1 MFSRVSSVAFLAVG
15 LSCEGW
21 SVPRK
26 MHSALRW
33 CLAATCFLLSS
44 VQGAHQMD
52 MSGLVGETVR
62 LPCSVNTERCGD
74 LHSIKWYRGSS
85 RVFVFSE
92 MANIAKA
99 EGDYAERSELIYFPN
114 STDSFFQIQNV
125 EIADEAMYKCEIT
138 YLEVRENC
146 QVVQF
151 INFTTLIKPEYIRIT
166 RGDGHELQNS
176 TLIGPLSEDDQ
187 LTLICESGGGKPI
200 AAVHWYNGT
209 EKMNSE
215 YEMELGSN
223 GVGTGRNRAE
233 MTLTRGDLG
242 AKFECRASNDALES
256 PLISWIEVDVNVRPL
271 RLELS
276 GVENHVVSGTKVVL
290 QCLVTGA
297 RPAANVTWFNGTQM
311 VSTDVIESNSVQPD
325 GTYAT
330 QSQLMFPASRFEN
343 GETLSCEA
351 SNQVMRDRNEQP
363 MRSALTLEVMYP
375 PIVNVTPESIKVN
388 ESTDILLFCLY
399 EANPATLKTVRW
411 FRNDQEVDINSD
423 HYEGGSVDQP
433 TLLIKNSTRHDH
445 GIYTCVLENEVG
457 VSESINA
464 INVSILFKPVVRL
477 LMEPATPVSELTR
490 ANITLVCQ
498 VEAGNPSQL
507 QAVKWYLD
515 GELLKELPDCDNN
528 TANCDIDPS
537 KLLLQI
543 VERTFHGNYSCIG
556 MNEAGWGPLS
566 PNTELIVYY
575 PPGPATLVYEPRRVV
590 KNGAVTLSCSV
601 EDVGRPEST
610 AFRWK
615 RGNHIVPDVTS
626 GNWSIELVTLE
637 SESNFTC
644 YAVNEGGDGQPATTY
659 IDVLAPPAFIE
670 RLPPYYGALI
680 NAQHI
685 SISCRV
691 ECSPR
696 CSINW
701 LKNGRPIDFR
711 PGVPSRYIIKNTEM
725 EAEPRSND
733 FESTHSVLIWNM
745 TAWPGGQL
753 DPIYDNVNYTCQST
767 GNSVGVGV
775 KSTTFFGIEYP
786 PDNLTVSNR
795 VVNVIEGNVPEKVVC
810 NAKAYPEAS
819 YHWKRET
826 EPSSIVMKGNALIL
840 NYAIAKKDG
849 GNYICEAY
857 NRHGNNTIKTYVNVM
872 YKPECDIFKSEVD
885 GKVVLY
891 CNAHANPSEVDFTWK
906 IKNEN
911 ESISENVEK
920 KGLQSILTLETRVEN
935 FRTYL
940 CYVNNSV
947 GMLTIPCEVD
957 VSAHEEKSSKF
968 LDAGSTAWWRA
979 LEQEKMLILL
989 AIIISAILM
998 VLIICVVII
1007 IVCRRKR
1014 HSNKYNNPVEMEDRQ
1029 NPEGNSAPPP
1039 ILVSPKWPLR
1049 PGVLVHTKAPHS
1061 LSVGRLPSASSLALN
1076 SSANSRNSVQ
1086 APEPNNN
1093 GRPGLEKQRRRQTR
1107 ASSLADLSGENQHS
1121 RANRIKHMFN
1131 TDTFPGVFQN
1141 ASGVVTFKKL
1151 NDSPKQPLSRK
1162 RKKSGPN
1169 PSSTTDKSNLNSSP
1183 SDALLSPD
1191 NDKAFYENLPFHG
1204 LQKPPNATNTLTTAT
1219 GTISR
1224 SPSQLSQYGGSSGYG
1239 STRSQLGPHLAQ
1251 SNSTVPLSE
1260 DNKFSSLRTKRSRL
1274 DWPQFRSLRITC
1286 RNKHMRPIKESCSK
1300 PSLKDPEIDA
1310 LANGTPSNLSKDK
1323 SLSSHVEKSG
1333 SGAKVSATVAPTP
1346 SVAPLSG
1353 SSGLAPPKP
1362 PAPPVPAP
1370 RAVISQ
1376 QTKRCNTK
1384 HTYQNIPIPITPNNS
1399 SNIEPMHSNEHN
1411 QALHHKL
1418 NSHSTLDMQRPNL
1431 PHSLTNGRQISSLK
1445 KPKSQRSLKH
1455 SSSRDESLLLP
1466 SYLNT
1471 PPPPPYH
1478 NGSIVYADLALS
1490 RHRVKSLQ
1498 SIPMYHM
1505 EYTAIKFHDVGKE
1518 IDV

>member
-1 MFSRVSSVAFLAVG
+1 MKFILWYDHI
-15 LSCEGW
+15 L
-21 SVPRK
+21 K
-26 MHSALRW
+26 N
-33 CLAATCFLLSS
+33 FLL
-44 VQGAHQMD
+44 
-52 MSGLVGETVR
+52 L
-62 LPCSVNTERCGD
+62 
-74 LHSIKWYRGSS
+74 
-85 RVFVFSE
+85 
-92 MANIAKA
+92 
-99 EGDYAERSELIYFPN
+99 
-114 STDSFFQIQNV
+114 
-125 EIADEAMYKCEIT
+125 IAD
-138 YLEVRENC
+138 
-146 QVVQF
+146 
-151 INFTTLIKPEYIRIT
+151 
-166 RGDGHELQNS
+166 
-176 TLIGPLSEDDQ
+176 
-187 LTLICESGGGKPI
+187 
-200 AAVHWYNGT
+200 
-209 EKMNSE
+209 
-215 YEMELGSN
+215 
-223 GVGTGRNRAE
+223 
-233 MTLTRGDLG
+233 
-242 AKFECRASNDALES
+242 
-256 PLISWIEVDVNVRPL
+256 
-271 RLELS
+271 
-276 GVENHVVSGTKVVL
+276 
-290 QCLVTGA
+290 
-297 RPAANVTWFNGTQM
+297 
-311 VSTDVIESNSVQPD
+311 
-325 GTYAT
+325 
-330 QSQLMFPASRFEN
+330 
-343 GETLSCEA
+343 
-351 SNQVMRDRNEQP
+351 
-363 MRSALTLEVMYP
+363 
-375 PIVNVTPESIKVN
+375 
-388 ESTDILLFCLY
+388 
-399 EANPATLKTVRW
+399 
-411 FRNDQEVDINSD
+411 
-423 HYEGGSVDQP
+423 
-433 TLLIKNSTRHDH
+433 
-445 GIYTCVLENEVG
+445 
-457 VSESINA
+457 
-464 INVSILFKPVVRL
+464 
-477 LMEPATPVSELTR
+477 
-490 ANITLVCQ
+490 
-498 VEAGNPSQL
+498 
-507 QAVKWYLD
+507 
-515 GELLKELPDCDNN
+515 
-528 TANCDIDPS
+528 
-537 KLLLQI
+537 
-543 VERTFHGNYSCIG
+543 
-556 MNEAGWGPLS
+556 
-566 PNTELIVYY
+566 

-957 VSAHEEKSSKF
+957 VS
-968 LDAGSTAWWRA
+968 GSTAWWRA

-1204 LQKPPNATNTLTTAT
+1204 LQKPPNA
-1219 GTISR
+1219 
-1224 SPSQLSQYGGSSGYG
+1224 
-1239 STRSQLGPHLAQ
+1239 
-1251 SNSTVPLSE
+1251 
-1260 DNKFSSLRTKRSRL
+1260 
-1274 DWPQFRSLRITC
+1274 
-1286 RNKHMRPIKESCSK
+1286 
-1300 PSLKDPEIDA
+1300 
-1310 LANGTPSNLSKDK
+1310 
-1323 SLSSHVEKSG
+1323 
-1333 SGAKVSATVAPTP
+1333 
-1346 SVAPLSG
+1346 
-1353 SSGLAPPKP
+1353 
-1362 PAPPVPAP
+1362 
-1370 RAVISQ
+1370 
-1376 QTKRCNTK
+1376 
-1384 HTYQNIPIPITPNNS
+1384 
-1399 SNIEPMHSNEHN
+1399 
-1411 QALHHKL
+1411 ALHHKL

>member
-1 MFSRVSSVAFLAVG
+1 MFSRVSGVAFLAVG

-311 VSTDVIESNSVQPD
+311 VSTDVIESNSVQTPKTRVIATPD

-1014 HSNKYNNPVEMEDRQ
+1014 HSNKC
-1029 NPEGNSAPPP
+1029 
-1039 ILVSPKWPLR
+1039 
-1049 PGVLVHTKAPHS
+1049 
-1061 LSVGRLPSASSLALN
+1061 
-1076 SSANSRNSVQ
+1076 
-1086 APEPNNN
+1086 
-1093 GRPGLEKQRRRQTR
+1093 
-1107 ASSLADLSGENQHS
+1107 
-1121 RANRIKHMFN
+1121 
-1131 TDTFPGVFQN
+1131 
-1141 ASGVVTFKKL
+1141 
-1151 NDSPKQPLSRK
+1151 
-1162 RKKSGPN
+1162 PN

-1310 LANGTPSNLSKDK
+1310 LANGTPNNLSKDK